1 MFKAVPGGFIP
12 TQDKLYL
19 IGGVKM
25 PEGSSLARTDAVIRK
40 MSEIGMNTEGVDY
53 AVAFPGL
60 NALQFTNTPN
70 TGTVFFGLK
79 PFDQRKHS
87 AAEINAEINAKIAQ
101 IQQGFG
107 FSILPPPIL
116 GLGQGSGYS
125 LYIQDRGGLAM
136 ARCKRGEYPVRGD
149 YADAGNALPDLNLPG
164 KRAAAGCAGRSR
176 QGESAGRVADRSV
189 RYAANLSG
197 LVLCE

>member
-1 MFKAVPGGFIP
+1 
-12 TQDKLYL
+12 
-19 IGGVKM
+19 M

-53 AVAFPGL
+53 AVAFRGLTRCSSPTRRIPGRS
-60 NALQFTNTPN
+60 
-70 TGTVFFGLK
+70 FGLK
-79 PFDQRKHS
+79 PFDQRKHT

-125 LYIQDRGGLAM
+125 LYIRDRGGLGYGALQSAVNAM
-136 ARCKRGEYPVRGD
+136 SGAIMQT
-149 YADAGNALPDLNLPG
+149 PG
-164 KRAAAGCAGRSR
+164 MHFPISTYRANVPQLDVQVDRDKAKA
-176 QGESAGRVADRSV
+176 QGYR
-189 RYAANLSG
+189 
-197 LVLCE
+197 

>member
-116 GLGQGSGYS
+116 GLGQGPVTRCIFRIAG
-125 LYIQDRGGLAM
+125 AM
-136 ARCKRGEYPVRGD
+136 ARCKRGEYHVRGD

-164 KRAAAGCAGRSR
+164 
-176 QGESAGRVADRSV
+176 
-189 RYAANLSG
+189 
-197 LVLCE
+197 

>member
-1 MFKAVPGGFIP
+1 MFKIVPGGFIP

-60 NALQFTNTPN
+60 NALQFTNTEYRDRL
-70 TGTVFFGLK
+70 FGLK

-107 FSILPPPIL
+107 F
-116 GLGQGSGYS
+116 YF
-125 LYIQDRGGLAM
+125 
-136 ARCKRGEYPVRGD
+136 
-149 YADAGNALPDLNLPG
+149 
-164 KRAAAGCAGRSR
+164 AAADFRPGPGFRLFALYSGPGWPWLWRGQSAVNAMSGTIMQTPGMHFPISTYQANAATGCAGRS
-176 QGESAGRVADRSV
+176 
-189 RYAANLSG
+189 
-197 LVLCE
+197 

>member
-1 MFKAVPGGFIP
+1 MSKTLGRRGAVFAVYLLLLCAAGVMFKVVPGGFIP

-53 AVAFPGL
+53 AVAFPEL
-60 NALQFTNTPN
+60 NARCSSPTRRIP
-70 TGTVFFGLK
+70 GRSFFGLK
-79 PFDQRKHS
+79 PFDQRKHT

-125 LYIQDRGGLAM
+125 PVHPGIAEGWAM
-136 ARCKRGEYPVRGD
+136 ARCKAR
-149 YADAGNALPDLNLPG
+149 
-164 KRAAAGCAGRSR
+164 
-176 QGESAGRVADRSV
+176 
-189 RYAANLSG
+189 
-197 LVLCE
+197 